1 MSTVF
6 AQSGA
11 VSEFTAI
18 SFYLLYAVTAVA
30 LVVFLARTLHRNG
43 RIFLEDAFER
53 PELAQAVN
61 QLLVIG
67 FYLLN
72 LGYALVVYQLQ
83 PTYDSLTVAFNELV
97 VKLGVLLLSLGAIHL
112 LNMFVFWRISGA
124 ADRAEQAKDRARMRA
139 PLPPAP
145 AGFVPP
151 PPGMTVAMT
160 GAMAGGTAG
169 AMAGGTAGGTA
180 RVNTDAFPPVPPSV
194 PAAE

>member
-1 MSTVF
+1 MNTVI

-18 SFYLLYAVTAVA
+18 SFYLLYAVTAVT

-43 RIFLEDAFER
+43 QVFLHEAFER

-61 QLLVIG
+61 HLLVIG

-83 PTYDSLTVAFNELV
+83 PSYESLTVAFNELV
-97 VKLGVLLLSLGAIHL
+97 VKLGILLLSLGAIHL

-124 ADRAEQAKDRARMRA
+124 KDRAERARMRT

-145 AGFVPP
+145 TGFVPP
-151 PPGMTVAMT
+151 PPGMNTLGMNTPGMANNPAMT
-160 GAMAGGTAG
+160 GTPG
-169 AMAGGTAGGTA
+169 
-180 RVNTDAFPPVPPSV
+180 
-194 PAAE
+194 PALATE